1 MGILLTIAKRL
12 IKWIGNC
19 IHRVIQW
26 WGPFKE
32 GVNKNTYNYLI
43 GKQNSIV
50 TAQNP
55 VGVGEVL
62 AINNEKFQL
71 EDIAQKKYMR
81 LSMNDQQRVDELLEE
96 RDY

>member
-1 MGILLTIAKRL
+1 MGNLIKTAWKC

-19 IHRVIQW
+19 IHRVIEW

-32 GVNKNTYNYLI
+32 GVNRNTYNYLI
-43 GKQNSIV
+43 GKQNAIV

-62 AINNEKFQL
+62 AINNEKSQL
-71 EDIAQKKYMR
+71 EDIADRKYMS
-81 LSMNDQQRVDELLEE
+81 LSMRDQQRVDELLEE
-96 RDY
+96 RNY